1 MRGFAHKEI
10 DALFQN
16 IDQALKK
23 LNRELPQLLE
33 NMGGIAASRQ
43 QIHLKLKPMNHKP
56 KKEQMMNQCA
66 ASAVSRSVRNDM
78 NC

>member
-10 DALFQN
+10 DVLFQN
-16 IDQALKK
+16 IEQALKR

-33 NMGGIAASRQ
+33 NMDGIAASRQ

-56 KKEQMMNQCA
+56 KKEQIMNQNT
-66 ASAVSRSVRNDM
+66 SKIDD
-78 NC
+78 